1 MYSDWFL
8 RCENEP
14 NHSLEDLCLKKK
26 KSPVWRKSH
35 GKKIPIS
42 EVSRGAQAA
51 IM

>member
-26 KSPVWRKSH
+26 KNLQYEENHMEKKSQYLRFLEEL
-35 GKKIPIS
+35 K
-42 EVSRGAQAA
+42 QL
-51 IM
+51 